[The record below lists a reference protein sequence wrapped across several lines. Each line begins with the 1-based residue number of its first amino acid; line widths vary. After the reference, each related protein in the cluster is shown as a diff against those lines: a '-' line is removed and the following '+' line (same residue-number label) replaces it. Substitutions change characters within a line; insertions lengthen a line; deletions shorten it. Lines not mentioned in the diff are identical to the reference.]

1 MGCPVR
7 KLDRY
12 NNKQFRYLQYFLYL
26 GIAFL
31 NELNAIPNVDGV
43 ADGVKSFQGFMDGVV
58 SRFQVNIF
66 REVFWRT
73 EKMGAMTL

>member
-1 MGCPVR
+1 MR
-7 KLDRY
+7 KLDTTIKSLDIY
-12 NNKQFRYLQYFLYL
+12 NVFYYL

-66 REVFWRT
+66 REVDNCF
-73 EKMGAMTL
+73 

>member
-1 MGCPVR
+1 MAFRVVMAMFFEIPVFFTH
-7 KLDRY
+7 LVDTRY

-58 SRFQVNIF
+58 SRFQVI
-66 REVFWRT
+66 
-73 EKMGAMTL
+73 

>member
-1 MGCPVR
+1 MR
-7 KLDRY
+7 ELDKIIKSLDIY
-12 NNKQFRYLQYFLYL
+12 IQGFLYL

-66 REVFWRT
+66 REVDNCFGEPRRW
-73 EKMGAMTL
+73 EH

>member
-1 MGCPVR
+1 MR
-7 KLDRY
+7 KLDTTIKSLD
-12 NNKQFRYLQYFLYL
+12 NYLQCFLYL

-58 SRFQVNIF
+58 SRFQVNILLL
-66 REVFWRT
+66 RAQ
-73 EKMGAMTL
+73 KMGALKL